1 MIENKIFL
9 PDIEVLFNFNG
20 FRKRPFYDGYRPSH
34 LICEGFVASG
44 IHHYFGKEKINS
56 NEKTIGTITFLDLD
70 CFPRIY
76 VGKEIEIREG
86 EHIVGTAKVLKILN
100 SELQKGIC

>member
-44 IHHYFGKEKINS
+44 IHHYFGKKMINPNEKIF
-56 NEKTIGTITFLDLD
+56 GTITFLKTDD
-70 CFPRIY
+70 FPKLFL
-76 VGKEIEIREG
+76 GETIEIREG